1 MTQFLCNSSPI
12 SQKGGV
18 AVSCPVAVL
27 GTFPYVCALCVN
39 YRKTAFRQF
48 KVAYNN
54 SYRILNRLPMS
65 AYSSMFAS
73 DKVNACVRPLYANL
87 FIV

>member
-1 MTQFLCNSSPI
+1 MCSI
-12 SQKGGV
+12 
-18 AVSCPVAVL
+18 AVKVKLFTAYFSNV
-27 GTFPYVCALCVN
+27 YVCALCVN
-39 YRKTAFRQF
+39 YRNTAFRQF

-65 AYSSMFAS
+65 AYYSSMFAS
-73 DKVNACVRPLYANL
+73 DNVNACVRPLYPNQ